1 MAQGFEVFRMEK
13 LKTEGA
19 VVRSLRHDL
28 DMSYENEQGETVYYR
43 KTRDDELSKKN
54 QYWGKTKADDTV
66 SQEELYQKA
75 LKRWREKLPEKRR
88 KNAVV
93 GAQCIFTF
101 SHELLEDKKFK
112 YGDYFVDCQKF
123 VNEHFGKEN
132 VFNWA
137 LHMDEKTPHI
147 SFQFVPKDEKGNLN
161 ARKIF
166 GNKKTL
172 SEWQDKFHAEV
183 GEKYNLKR
191 GIKKTNIIHQTLDR
205 FYGQLK
211 NLDEDLDRLELSKK
225 SLGESWEDYFARTK
239 AELKS
244 FVEPML
250 KPLATLR
257 TQVAKFEKERENHDE
272 EYSKRLSELAAERSK
287 LDLDRKNNDK
297 YIAEQIQ
304 KGTDALAKSL
314 SKQIY
319 KELSDQFEQT
329 HELYQEFKKFYET
342 ENYHYSKGDKTIDF
356 KNWTKKQLADEL
368 ASWYLDDEPT
378 VHTRKRSIE
387 REFERN
393 RVRTH

>member
-28 DMSYENEQGETVYYR
+28 DLSYENEQGEKEWYR
-43 KTRDDELSKKN
+43 KTRNDELSKQN
-54 QYWGKTKADDTV
+54 QYWGKTKAEDTV
-66 SQEELYQKA
+66 TQDELYQRA
-75 LKRWREKLPEKRR
+75 MKRWRSALPEKRR

-93 GAQCIFTF
+93 GAQAIFSF
-101 SHELLEDKKFK
+101 SHELLEDKNFK
-112 YGDYFVDCQKF
+112 PLKYLGDCLEFCRK
-123 VNEHFGKEN
+123 EFGKDN
-132 VFNWA
+132 VVNWA

-147 SFQFVPKDEKGNLN
+147 TVLFVPKDEKGNLN

-257 TQVAKFEKERENHDE
+257 TQVAKFEKECENHDV

-297 YIAEQIQ
+297 YIAEQVQ
-304 KGTDALAKSL
+304 KGKDALAESL
-314 SKQIY
+314 SNQIY